1 LGHAGPLRAILKL
14 DRSEEALLFANA
26 ERQLAR
32 VGLADLAFKPA
43 GTLALGQLRLVEV
56 ARALCLNPV
65 LLLLDEPAAGLRHLE
80 KKALGEL
87 VQTLRGSGLSILLV
101 EHDMEFVMGLVD
113 RLIVMNFGEKLAEGS
128 PQEIQAKPAVIEAY
142 LGSVA

>member
-1 LGHAGPLRAILKL
+1 ML
-14 DRSEEALLFANA
+14 
-26 ERQLAR
+26 
-32 VGLADLAFKPA
+32 
-43 GTLALGQLRLVEV
+43 EV
-56 ARALCLNPV
+56 ARALCADPV